1 MHKIFFALLSL
12 LLISCAGSQ
21 NADKWST
28 VTYMYE
34 TGPLP
39 PKYQY
44 SYNLTIHSTGDGNL
58 VCFIG
63 ADPSNSSITYEFKCK
78 NDDLKKITEAIDK
91 SKILDEDITQ
101 LPEGKRPIGGHLEKV
116 RVVLTEDNPNLD
128 RAPRMKESPY
138 FPDEKYRKGLNNLF
152 ETLRKLIPEKNWN
165 DFEMKKSEFQSK
177 N

>member
-1 MHKIFFALLSL
+1 MYKIFFIFFPL

-21 NADKWST
+21 NSANWST

-34 TGPLP
+34 SGPLP

-44 SYNLTIHSTGDGNL
+44 SYNLSVHSTGDAGL

-78 NDDLKKITEAIDK
+78 PDDLKKITEAIEK
-91 SKILDEDITQ
+91 SKILDEEITQ

-116 RVVLTEDNPNLD
+116 RVVLAEDNPNLD

-138 FPDEKYRKGLNNLF
+138 FPDEKYRGGLNNLY
-152 ETLRKLIPEKNWN
+152 ETLQKLIPEKNWN
-165 DFEMKKSEFQSK
+165 DFESKKSEFQNK